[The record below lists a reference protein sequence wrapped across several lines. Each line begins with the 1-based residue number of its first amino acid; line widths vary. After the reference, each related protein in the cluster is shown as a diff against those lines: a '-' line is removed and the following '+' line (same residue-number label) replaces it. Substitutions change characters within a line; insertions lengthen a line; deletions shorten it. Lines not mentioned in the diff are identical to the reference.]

1 MKKTLKL
8 VSLLLILVLGLSLAA
23 CSEKPADPQDPAYVP
38 VDMSIACMTGPT
50 GIGMAQL
57 MDAQKNG
64 TAANNYTFTV
74 SETAD
79 AFLANFIS
87 GKINIAAVPT
97 NVAVKAYNKTEGKV
111 RMLAVNT
118 FGALTVLENGESVK
132 SILDLKGKT
141 VYTTGKGQNPEYIL
155 NFVLSKNGMDPQKD
169 VTIVFATPDEVTA
182 ALVSGKTD
190 IAILPEPKA
199 TAAVGQKDTLRR
211 AINLTD
217 EWDKVSDSK
226 LMMGCVIALDSFVSE
241 NPIAVEKFLEE
252 YKASIQFA
260 VENPDQAGVMCE
272 EGKIIPKAKI
282 ATACIPNARLTY
294 VSGKEM
300 KEDISGYFEVLY
312 DADPTSIGG
321 KLPAA
326 DFYYGAQ

>member
-1 MKKTLKL
+1 MKKIAKIVCLML
-8 VSLLLILVLGLSLAA
+8 VMALGLSLCA
-23 CSEKPADPQDPAYVP
+23 CNKPEENYQS
-38 VDMSIACMTGPT
+38 VDMSVACMAGPT

-74 SETAD
+74 GETAD
-79 AFLANFIS
+79 AFHAKFIS
-87 GKINIAAVPT
+87 GDIKIAAVPT

-118 FGALTVLENGESVK
+118 YGALTVLENGETVK
-132 SILDLKGKT
+132 SIADLKGKT

-155 NFVLSKNGMDPQKD
+155 QYVLGENNIDPAKD
-169 VTIVFATPDEVTA
+169 IEIIFATPDEVTA

-199 TAAVGQKDTLRR
+199 TAAITQKNTLRR

-217 EWDKVSDSK
+217 EWDEVSDSQ
-226 LMMGCVIALDSFVSE
+226 LMMGCVIALDSYVTE
-241 NPIAVEKFLEE
+241 NTAAVEKFLEE
-252 YKASIQFA
+252 YKASIEFA
-260 VENPDQAGVMCE
+260 NTDPEQAGQMCE

-282 ATACIPNARLTY
+282 ATACIPNCRLTY
-294 VSGKEM
+294 VDGQDM
-300 KEDISGYFEVLY
+300 KDAITGYFKVLF

-321 KLPAA
+321 KLPAD
-326 DFYYGAQ
+326 DFYYGAK